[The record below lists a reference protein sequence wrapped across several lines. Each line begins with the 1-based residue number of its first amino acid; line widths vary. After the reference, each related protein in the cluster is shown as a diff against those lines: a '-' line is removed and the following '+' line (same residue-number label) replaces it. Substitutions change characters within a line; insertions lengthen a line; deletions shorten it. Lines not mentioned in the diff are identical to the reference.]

1 MDPEQQDQLAPGPEA
16 PEAPVFV
23 PSPPPRGL
31 GLARSLL
38 LALMVAVGLLEAL
51 LLSGLLLSSIG
62 GLPAAPGQ
70 AVQASQASPQ
80 GQLPLV

>member
-51 LLSGLLLSSIG
+51 LLSGLLLLSSIG

-70 AVQASQASPQ
+70 AVQASPQ